1 MYVCWLT
8 FIKGVH
14 KNFFLGGGR
23 YIFHISYVFFM
34 LYAFSFV
41 HETVYVL
48 KIIII
53 EKGATFIF
61 IISQFQM
68 PSKAIALLW
77 YLHTQ
82 RGENRGG
89 V

>member
-1 MYVCWLT
+1 M
-8 FIKGVH
+8 
-14 KNFFLGGGR
+14 
-23 YIFHISYVFFM
+23 FFM

-48 KIIII
+48 LKIIVI

-82 RGENRGG
+82 RGKNRGG